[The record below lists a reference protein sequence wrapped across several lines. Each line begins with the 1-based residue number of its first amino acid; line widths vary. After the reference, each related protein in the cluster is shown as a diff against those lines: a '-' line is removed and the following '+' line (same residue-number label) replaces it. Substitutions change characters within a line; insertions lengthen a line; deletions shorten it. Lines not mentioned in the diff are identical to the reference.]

1 MSWSKCCYLY
11 HNERQGRFVG
21 DIREG
26 ELIVTDKNAPMTVN
40 FYLPGGRYGVSRIQ
54 ACIMVELKGEYELM
68 VAAQS
73 KKGII
78 GGLNSLLGH
87 DFDHELNRRITSN
100 QPELTRKLMQ
110 DENLRRVLQEA
121 PQYIIKLHNAPG
133 EKHLLKVY
141 CLSPENGASGWPIC
155 AVDDDYGQEITN
167 ADVIRAEFYPA
178 MDQLLIVTRA
188 VRDALAAL
196 NVH

>member
-21 DIREG
+21 SIKEG
-26 ELIVTDKNAPMTVN
+26 ELIVTDKSAPLTVN

-54 ACIMVELKGEYELM
+54 ACTMVELKGNYELM
-68 VAAQS
+68 VGAQS

-78 GGLNSLLGH
+78 GGLNNLLGH
-87 DFDHELNRRITSN
+87 GFDHELSRRISSSD
-100 QPELTRKLMQ
+100 PELTRRLME
-110 DENLRRVLQEA
+110 DENLRRVLA
-121 PQYIIKLHNAPG
+121 DSPQYIVKLHAAPG
-133 EKHLLKVY
+133 DKHLLKVY

-155 AVDDDYGQEITN
+155 AIDDDYDREITN
-167 ADVIRAEFYPA
+167 EDVIRAEFYPA